1 MMGAMRGLKLFPFG
15 LALGA
20 TLLLAASAMAV
31 PVRQVEL
38 RIVIGAEQ
46 LTSGSDLELRIYEA
60 NGIVRRLPVTHA
72 EPWLPDST
80 HLIPLK
86 LEEALEPRN
95 VQRFSLYYRPSSAL
109 SAPFEIIA
117 ADVELPSSEG
127 QPQKLL
133 GMTLSGVIT
142 RQGELAT
149 EDRAQ
154 TGGTCTSDAD
164 CDDKR
169 ACNGKER
176 CAPHAAGADARGC
189 VRGEPVV
196 CPVNQ
201 VCGEGI
207 GCHGIAPPK
216 PLARPVDRDSSAPE
230 AQTPPNSAN

>member
-1 MMGAMRGLKLFPFG
+1 MMSPMKRSKLFSFG

-20 TLLLAASAMAV
+20 TLLFAASAMAV

-46 LTSGSDLELRIYEA
+46 LTAGSDLELRIYES
-60 NGIVRRLPVTHA
+60 NGIVHRLSVVHA

-86 LEEALEPRN
+86 LDQALEPRN
-95 VQRFSLYYRPSSAL
+95 VQRFSIYYRPGSAP
-109 SAPFEIIA
+109 SAPFEIIS
-117 ADVELPSSEG
+117 ADVELPSSDGEAR
-127 QPQKLL
+127 KLL
-133 GMTLSGVIT
+133 GMTLSGAIA
-142 RQGELAT
+142 RQGELST
-149 EDRAQ
+149 EDRTQA
-154 TGGTCTSDAD
+154 GASCSSDAD

-169 ACNGKER
+169 ACNGKEH
-176 CAPHAAGADARGC
+176 CAPHSPGADARGC

-207 GCHGIAPPK
+207 GCHGIAAPK
-216 PLARPVDRDSSAPE
+216 PIARPVERDSAAPE
-230 AQTPPNSAN
+230 APPPPNGSN

>member
-1 MMGAMRGLKLFPFG
+1 MMEPMKRSPLCPFS
-15 LALGA
+15 LALAA
-20 TLLLAASAMAV
+20 TLLIAVSAYAV

-46 LTSGSDLELRIYEA
+46 LTSGSDLELRIYEN
-60 NGIVRRLPVTHA
+60 NGIVRRLPVAHA
-72 EPWLPDST
+72 DPWLPDST

-86 LEEALEPRN
+86 LDEALEPRN
-95 VQRFSLYYRPSSAL
+95 VQRFALYYRPSSAL

-127 QPQKLL
+127 QPQRLL
-133 GMTLSGVIT
+133 GMTLSGVIA

-149 EDRAQ
+149 EDRTQA
-154 TGGTCTSDAD
+154 GATCMSDAD

-176 CAPHAAGADARGC
+176 CAPHSSGADARGC

-207 GCHGIAPPK
+207 GCHGIAAPK
-216 PLARPVDRDSSAPE
+216 PVARPVERDSAAPE
-230 AQTPPNSAN
+230 APSQPSAAN